1 MFDRMP
7 EFQILL
13 INTRVP
19 RSTKQLV
26 EGVRQ
31 KHDRVRTVMLV
42 VTHYTVM
49 LPIRRMYSSNK
60 VYVV

>member
-1 MFDRMP
+1 MSTVICRMP
-7 EFQILL
+7 QFRILL

-31 KHDRVRTVMLV
+31 RHDMVSLAVE
-42 VTHYTVM
+42 YADF
-49 LPIRRMYSSNK
+49 
-60 VYVV
+60 